1 MKRILALILTL
12 ALIASLGLVSAFAAD
27 ELVDGKF
34 AETRH
39 ITVRLFQRGDNVP
52 ETSPFADFIRKG
64 MLEKYNVEVEF
75 AVSGRWSETEDLATV
90 LASGQA
96 PDVIYTYAYPTILNY
111 ADMGGWAA

>member
-1 MKRILALILTL
+1 MKRILALFL
-12 ALIASLGLVSAFAAD
+12 ALIMLCALGVTAHAED

-52 ETSPFADFIRKG
+52 EASPFADYIRNG

-75 AVSGRWSETEDLATV
+75 AVGGRWTEPEDLGNL
-90 LASGQA
+90 LAAQNA
-96 PDVIYTYAYPTILNY
+96 PDRTLRRCCRKLYRQGVLSLR
-111 ADMGGWAA
+111 G